1 MKHTYVVGTFVD
13 SMSGMEADYFSD
25 PYDVIE
31 AESTKEARGIY
42 NARHNCSFF
51 YAEIMADIVD
61 GKPANISKYA
71 TKAIIETALIKANFD
86 KVKIFRALH
95 TFYTRAE
102 IEGLKIYGKDDIQ
115 EGEEFATAI
124 PRWLSGDFGEQMY
137 TKDIATSNLP
147 ASSGGVCFEPYVTP
161 IINNEAKCPE
171 CNPADDPTTRTNGYV
186 AGHPFVKHEGMSEEE
201 FLAMAGLYGITV
213 ARTMQ
218 VDNDST
224 HTCIELTLG
233 GINAGIIVRNK
244 SEYIIDKHGDYW
256 GCLDKPGDYWVCQ
269 LSDMTEEKFRE
280 MLAYSGRFTKEA
292 LEERLQTVLQALV
305 GINRMQSALGF
316 IKAAPL
322 TNSSFN
328 VCPTETK

>member
-13 SMSGMEADYFSD
+13 SMTGMEADYFSE

-31 AESTKEARGIY
+31 AESTKEACDIY
-42 NARHNCSFF
+42 NARHKCSFF
-51 YAEIMADIVD
+51 YADIMAEIVD
-61 GKPANISKYA
+61 GEPANITKYA
-71 TKAIIETALIKANFD
+71 TKANIETALNKANFD
-86 KVKIFRALH
+86 KVKVFRTLH

-102 IEGLKIYGKDDIQ
+102 IEGLKIYGKNDIQ
-115 EGEEFATAI
+115 KGEEFATAI

-161 IINNEAKCPE
+161 FINNEAKCPE
-171 CNPADDPTTRTNGYV
+171 CKPVDDPTTRTNGYV

-233 GINAGIIVRNK
+233 GINAGIIVCTK
-244 SEYIIDKHGDYW
+244 SEYIIDN
-256 GCLDKPGDYWVCQ
+256 CVCQ

-328 VCPTETK
+328 VCPSETK